1 MEENIKDWC
10 IDIIDERNYLYSEI
24 CWNAVLPNSYIID
37 NIDDYQNQ
45 GLEEITAYMCVAYS
59 TTHWANILNNIEW
72 LWEWDYI
79 AKDFWLKMV
88 ELWRL
93 DTKVWAVIL
102 DWPKTAREVWNID
115 SYFQVK
121 SIDEVKQAIINW
133 HPVVTWSNQL
143 AWDKV
148 CYEKP
153 SYWHCVLIIWYNET
167 GFIIKNSYWKWTYDN
182 WTNLLPYSLFD
193 KLFYTKLALVDKP
206 NTILQY
212 KQQIMANI
220 DLEWAKKLFEAW
232 IWNGQNPKNN
242 MSRQEVMQVIFRILE
257 KIENWEKIIK

>member
-1 MEENIKDWC
+1 MDEIVNWC
-10 IDIIDERNYLYSEI
+10 FDIIDERNYLYSEI
-24 CWNAVLPNSYIID
+24 CWNTELPNNFIID
-37 NIDDYQNQ
+37 KSSDYQNQ
-45 GLEEITAYMCVAYS
+45 GLEEITSYMCVAYS
-59 TTHWANILNNIEW
+59 TTHWVNILNNIEN
-72 LWEWDYI
+72 LWEWDYN
-79 AKDFWLKMV
+79 AKEFGLKMV

-93 DTKVWAVIL
+93 DTTKWAVIL

-121 SIDEVKQAIINW
+121 TIDEVKQAIVNW

-153 SYWHCVLIIWYNET
+153 SYWHCILIIGYNET
-167 GFIIKNSYWKWTYDN
+167 GFIIKNSYWKWEYDN

-220 DLEWAKKLFEAW
+220 TIEEAKKAFEQW
-232 IWNGQNPKNN
+232 IWNWLNPKWNANREEVATMIYRAIEKLKKDNN
-242 MSRQEVMQVIFRILE
+242 L
-257 KIENWEKIIK
+257 K